1 MGLARYALVFGL
13 GFAAGHPTGREKL
26 QAVPGQLKTLAQ
38 RPEAQQLR
46 DKGKAAAGQ
55 AVQTA
60 KERLGNS
67 SDSAGGTTAKSGDG
81 SAETATRTG
90 WRALG
95 RRRGPVLAEEVV
107 VVTESTPGPRPT
119 ATDDPEAAMHG
130 TLPPSGPAS
139 R

>member
-26 QAVPGQLKTLAQ
+26 RAAPGQLKTLAQ

-67 SDSAGGTTAKSGDG
+67 SDRAGGTTAESGTD
-81 SAETATRTG
+81 SAKTATRTG

-107 VVTESTPGPRPT
+107 VTESASGPRPT
-119 ATDDPEAAMHG
+119 PTGDPEAAMHG